1 MRAAGDID
9 FTLPRRSS
17 FRDGV
22 RSPGCYW
29 LAGSPST
36 SPELYYTSSAR
47 VCRDVRAHFGLT
59 SGSSYDAALIQRIKD
74 RWATLRPSEYSD
86 SEWASER
93 SLIDSQR
100 TGEVIDTNVLR
111 LMVWARYLKL
121 DYPEGMGS
129 CHFSHEVEIPRWGD
143 PVGTLDASVSV
154 ASTVV
159 DANRWPFNPFTGE
172 TRVGGETP
180 YNPWCEDP
188 AGCASVSVRDR
199 RRKPGGASMSDRAM
213 WGVGLLGLVLLS
225 GGSKK

>member
-17 FRDGV
+17 FRDGI

-36 SPELYYTSSAR
+36 SPELFYTSSAR

-74 RWATLRPSEYSD
+74 RWVTLRPSEYSESD
-86 SEWASER
+86 WASER

-143 PVGTLDASVSV
+143 PVGTVDASVSV

-159 DANRWPFNPFTGE
+159 DANRWPFNPFSGE
-172 TRVGGETP
+172 TRVGGETA

-199 RRKPGGASMSDRAM
+199 RRKPGGASTSDRAM